1 MNDRP
6 PRAAAPPA
14 APQGP
19 RAATRARALATAM
32 AIALAIAAI
41 NLVAWQLLHRQLD
54 APAHGTLLGG
64 LAYNSSNRW
73 HDPATG
79 QRPAPTDVEA
89 DLAMLSRHTNRIRSY
104 SATED
109 PRLPAVAHRHGLQLM
124 LGAWLDER
132 LDANQREIAAAI
144 AQARAHANVHR
155 LIVGNETQLK
165 ARLPPNR
172 LAAYLDQVR
181 AALRDTGVQV
191 STAEPW
197 HVWLSQPQLARHV
210 DFIAI
215 HVLPFWEREP
225 IDDAVQA
232 SLRHIDRVQARFP
245 GQRVVVAEIGWPS
258 NGSRAGRAVPS
269 AAHQALFVRRFLQ
282 EAHARGLDYYLIEAF
297 DQPWKV
303 ASEGRAGA
311 YWGLWDA
318 HRQPK
323 FDWTGPVPADP
334 AASRKAWLSSGL
346 GAIAVWVLLLAAP
359 RMRLAGRVAFAAAA
373 QAVIS
378 LAVVLLSIP
387 LSHYLTAV
395 DGVGLVVIVAALA
408 FIVATVLAQAFEFA
422 DRFWP
427 GRTAGTAQ
435 APGDM
440 PTATPFVSI
449 HLACA
454 NEPPAMVMASVDALL
469 ALDWPA
475 FEVIVV
481 DNNTTDAQARAALA
495 AAMAARQNRRLRFAQ
510 WAELPG
516 YKAGALNQALALT
529 DEAAEWIAVVD
540 ADYVVDPGWLRQVH
554 DRLLDPAVGLVQ
566 APQAH
571 RQVSAHPMA
580 RMMNWEMEG
589 FFRIG
594 MHHRNERNAIIQHG
608 TMCLMRAAAL
618 RRLRWNE
625 DCLCEDTELG
635 LRLLREGWR
644 AVYVDRVFGRGL
656 LPRDFAA
663 YARQRKRWA
672 QGAMQILRRHA
683 GSLLGRSPLTSAQR
697 YHFLAGWLP
706 WLGDALH
713 LLFTFAMLAFSLGM
727 VFLPTRID
735 APLWLFV
742 LPLIVFFAA
751 RLLIGPLL
759 YARCVPCGWGDRLGA
774 ALAGMALSHR
784 IARGVLLGL
793 RGRRAVFEVTAKA
806 AVRSTVTEAHPAPAA
821 VPANADA
828 RPGPRFVQGIGEE
841 FALLTGL
848 LFCIC
853 LLAIGRDAADSGR
866 LGWIAILAIQSLPYV
881 AAVGCRLVEIHARP
895 AAPRG
900 APSARFESG

>member
-1 MNDRP
+1 MKAPNRSPAPDATP
-6 PRAAAPPA
+6 DATPVATPVAPRWRRS
-14 APQGP
+14 
-19 RAATRARALATAM
+19 RAFVGALAL
-32 AIALAIAAI
+32 ALAVAALNAI
-41 NLVAWQLLHRQLD
+41 AWQLLHRQFD
-54 APAHGTLLGG
+54 VPAHGPVLGG
-64 LAYNSSNRW
+64 LAYNSSHRW

-79 QRPAPTDVEA
+79 GRPSPATVDE
-89 DLAMLSRHTNRIRSY
+89 DLALLARHTRRIRNY

-109 PRLPAVAHRHGLQLM
+109 PQLPAVAHRHGLQLM

-132 LDANQREIAAAI
+132 LDANQREIAAAV
-144 AQARAHANVHR
+144 AQARAHANVQR

-172 LAAYLDQVR
+172 LVAYLDQVR
-181 AALRDTGVQV
+181 TALRGSGVQV

-215 HVLPFWEREP
+215 HVLPFWEREH
-225 IDDAVQA
+225 IDDAVQT
-232 SLRHIDRVQARFP
+232 SLQHIARVQARFP
-245 GQRVVVAEIGWPS
+245 QHPVVIAEIGWPG
-258 NGSRAGRAVPS
+258 NGPRAGQAVPS
-269 AAHQALFVRRFLQ
+269 AAHQALFVRRFLH
-282 EAHARGLDYYLIEAF
+282 EAEARGLDYYLIEAF

-303 ASEGRAGA
+303 ASEGRVGA

-318 HRQPK
+318 RRQPK
-323 FDWTGPVPADP
+323 FAWSGPVLTDP
-334 AASRKAWLSSGL
+334 AASRKAWLASGL
-346 GAIAVWVLLLAAP
+346 GAVAVLAFLLAAP
-359 RMRLAGRVAFAAAA
+359 RMRLAGRLAFAVIA
-373 QAVIS
+373 QAVVS

-387 LSHYLTAV
+387 LSHYLTAI
-395 DGVGLVVIVAALA
+395 DGIGLVVIVAALA

-427 GRTAGTAQ
+427 ERAT
-435 APGDM
+435 APGPAAVDGSL
-440 PTATPFVSI
+440 ATPFVSV

-454 NEPPAMVMASVDALL
+454 NEPPAMVIASVDALL

-481 DNNTTDAQARAALA
+481 DNNTADAQARAELAAALA
-495 AAMAARQNRRLRFAQ
+495 ARAGPRLKFSQ
-510 WAELPG
+510 WVELPG

-529 DEAAEWIAVVD
+529 DPSAEWIGVVD
-540 ADYVVDPGWLRQVH
+540 ADYVVDPRWLRQVQAAMQE
-554 DRLLDPAVGLVQ
+554 PAVGLVQ

-571 RQVSAHPMA
+571 RHVSSHPLG
-580 RMMNWEMEG
+580 RLMNWEMEG

-608 TMCLMRAAAL
+608 TMCLVRAAAL
-618 RRLRWNE
+618 RRLGWNE
-625 DCLCEDTELG
+625 DSLCEDTELG
-635 LRLLREGWR
+635 LRLLGEGWR
-644 AVYVDRVFGRGL
+644 AEYVDRVLGTGL

-683 GSLLGRSPLTSAQR
+683 GSLLGRSPLTLAQR

-706 WLGDALH
+706 WLGDTLH
-713 LLFTFAMLAFSLGM
+713 LTFTFAMIVFSLGM

-742 LPLIVFFAA
+742 LPLIVFFAV

-759 YARCVPCGWGDRLGA
+759 YTRCVPCGLADRLGA

-784 IARGVLLGL
+784 IARGVLQGL
-793 RGRRAVFEVTAKA
+793 RGRRAVFEITAKA
-806 AVRSTVTEAHPAPAA
+806 AARPADAA
-821 VPANADA
+821 VEPQAAP
-828 RPGPRFVQGIGEE
+828 PGPKFVKGIGEE
-841 FALLTGL
+841 FGLLTGL
-848 LFCIC
+848 FFCIC
-853 LLAIGRDAADSGR
+853 LLAISRDAADSGR
-866 LGWIAILAIQSLPYV
+866 LGWIAVLAIQSLPYA
-881 AAVGCRLVEIHARP
+881 AAVVCRLLEEQARP
-895 AAPRG
+895 AEALG
-900 APSARFESG
+900 APSARLESG

>member
-1 MNDRP
+1 MNDHP
-6 PRAAAPPA
+6 PRAAAPARPPA
-14 APQGP
+14 TPQG
-19 RAATRARALATAM
+19 RRTATLAGALAGAL

-41 NLVAWQLLHRQLD
+41 NVIAWQLLHRQFD

-79 QRPAPTDVEA
+79 QRPAPADVEA
-89 DLAMLSRHTNRIRSY
+89 DLALLSRHTNRIRSY

-109 PRLPAVAHRHGLQLM
+109 PQLPAVAHRHGLQLM

-181 AALRDTGVQV
+181 TALRGTGVQV

-215 HVLPFWEREP
+215 HVLPFWERES
-225 IDDAVQA
+225 IDDAVQT

-258 NGSRAGRAVPS
+258 NGSRAGQAVPS

-282 EAHARGLDYYLIEAF
+282 EAQARGLDYYLIEAF

-323 FDWTGPVPADP
+323 FDWSGPVLADP
-334 AASRKAWLSSGL
+334 AASRKAWLASGL
-346 GAIAVWVLLLAAP
+346 GAVAIWLLLLAAP
-359 RMRLAGRVAFAAAA
+359 RMRLAGRLAFAAAT

-387 LSHYLTAV
+387 LSHYLTAA
-395 DGVGLVVIVAALA
+395 DGVGLVVVVAALA

-427 GRTAGTAQ
+427 ARPADPAPAQ
-435 APGDM
+435 GD
-440 PTATPFVSI
+440 TSAAAPFVSI

-454 NEPPAMVMASVDALL
+454 NEPPSMVTASVDALL

-481 DNNTTDAQARAALA
+481 DNNTADPQARAALA
-495 AAMAARQNRRLRFAQ
+495 AAMAARRDPRLRFAQ

-529 DEAAEWIAVVD
+529 DAAAEWIAVVD
-540 ADYVVDPGWLRQVH
+540 ADYVVDPSWLRQLH

-571 RQVSAHPMA
+571 RQVSAQPMA

-644 AVYVDRVFGRGL
+644 AVYVDRVLGSGL

-663 YARQRKRWA
+663 YGRQRKRWA
-672 QGAMQILRRHA
+672 QGAMQILRR
-683 GSLLGRSPLTSAQR
+683 L
-697 YHFLAGWLP
+697 
-706 WLGDALH
+706 
-713 LLFTFAMLAFSLGM
+713 
-727 VFLPTRID
+727 
-735 APLWLFV
+735 
-742 LPLIVFFAA
+742 
-751 RLLIGPLL
+751 
-759 YARCVPCGWGDRLGA
+759 A
-774 ALAGMALSHR
+774 ALAGRCAAPALHLR
-784 IARGVLLGL
+784 DACLQPGHGVPAQPDRCAAVAVRAAADRLLRRPAADRSAAVHTL
-793 RGRRAVFEVTAKA
+793 RAVQPGRAPRRRAGRHGPV
-806 AVRSTVTEAHPAPAA
+806 APH
-821 VPANADA
+821 
-828 RPGPRFVQGIGEE
+828 RPRR
-841 FALLTGL
+841 A
-848 LFCIC
+848 
-853 LLAIGRDAADSGR
+853 
-866 LGWIAILAIQSLPYV
+866 
-881 AAVGCRLVEIHARP
+881 ARP
-895 AAPRG
+895 ARPPRG
-900 APSARFESG
+900 VRGHGESIGPGDQPRDRGPACQGGRARSGCRDARSALRAGNRRGVCAADRPALLHLPAGHRA